1 MLNFQILDK
10 AGRQSPLQ
18 RKAKMY
24 TVMIRIGNA
33 RKSKRAVFEDPVKAE
48 EYFNELCQRRTEYP
62 ASVILAYRILV
73 KKKYRI
79 DKDFKGE
86 RLILDE
92 DLTP

>member
-1 MLNFQILDK
+1 
-10 AGRQSPLQ
+10 
-18 RKAKMY
+18 MY

-33 RKSKRAVFEDPVKAE
+33 RKSKRAVFEDPAKAE
-48 EYFNELCQRRTEYP
+48 EYFNELCRRRTEYP

-79 DKDFKGE
+79 DKDFQGE
-86 RLILDE
+86 RFILNE

>member
-1 MLNFQILDK
+1 
-10 AGRQSPLQ
+10 
-18 RKAKMY
+18 MY
-24 TVMIRIGNA
+24 NVMIRIGNS

>member
-1 MLNFQILDK
+1 MIDY
-10 AGRQSPLQ
+10 ADRQSASQ

-24 TVMIRIGNA
+24 NVMIRIGDA

-48 EYFNELCQRRTEYP
+48 EYFNELCRRRTEYP
-62 ASVILAYRILV
+62 ATVILAYRILV

-86 RLILDE
+86 RFIINE
-92 DLTP
+92 DLAP

>member
-1 MLNFQILDK
+1 VVVNLAKEN
-10 AGRQSPLQ
+10 
-18 RKAKMY
+18 KMY

>member
-1 MLNFQILDK
+1 MTVGTNNIVK
-10 AGRQSPLQ
+10 ES
-18 RKAKMY
+18 KMY
-24 TVMIRIGNA
+24 NVMIRIGNS

-48 EYFNELCQRRTEYP
+48 EYFNELCRRRTEYP
-62 ASVILAYRILV
+62 ATVILAYRILV

-86 RLILDE
+86 RFILNE

>member
-1 MLNFQILDK
+1 
-10 AGRQSPLQ
+10 
-18 RKAKMY
+18 
-24 TVMIRIGNA
+24 MIRIGNA

-79 DKDFKGE
+79 DKDFEGE
-86 RLILDE
+86 RLILNE

>member
-1 MLNFQILDK
+1 
-10 AGRQSPLQ
+10 
-18 RKAKMY
+18 MY
-24 TVMIRIGNA
+24 KVMIRIGNS

-48 EYFNELCQRRTEYP
+48 KYFNELCRRRTEYP
-62 ASVILAYRILV
+62 ATVVLSYRILV

-86 RLILDE
+86 RLIIDE

>member
-1 MLNFQILDK
+1 
-10 AGRQSPLQ
+10 
-18 RKAKMY
+18 MY

-48 EYFNELCQRRTEYP
+48 EYFNELCRRRTEYP

-79 DKDFKGE
+79 DKDFEGE
-86 RLILDE
+86 RFILNE

>member
-1 MLNFQILDK
+1 MVVNLAKEN
-10 AGRQSPLQ
+10 
-18 RKAKMY
+18 KMY

-73 KKKYRI
+73 KKKVSHR
-79 DKDFKGE
+79 
-86 RLILDE
+86 
-92 DLTP
+92 

>member
-1 MLNFQILDK
+1 
-10 AGRQSPLQ
+10 
-18 RKAKMY
+18 MY

-48 EYFNELCQRRTEYP
+48 EYFNELCRRRTEYQ
-62 ASVILAYRILV
+62 ASIILTYRILI

-86 RLILDE
+86 RLILNDE
-92 DLTP
+92 LEP